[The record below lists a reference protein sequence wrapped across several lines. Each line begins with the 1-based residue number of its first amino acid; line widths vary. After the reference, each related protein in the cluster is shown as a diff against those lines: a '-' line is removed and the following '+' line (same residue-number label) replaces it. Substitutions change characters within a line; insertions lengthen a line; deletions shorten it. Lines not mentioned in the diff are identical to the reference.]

1 MRKIILRKTILNVK
15 KLLLNLSIILLVINV
30 IKADAQGKISG
41 KITDGKTGET
51 LIGATVLIQGST
63 KGAATD
69 VNGNYILN
77 TAPGSYTLLVR
88 YVGYDTK
95 SISEVEVKSG
105 QVTHLNVILSASQGK
120 ALNEVVVKGT
130 YRRESVAALYAQQ
143 KNSVQISDGI
153 SADVIRRSPDRN
165 TGEVLKRVSGTSI
178 QDNKFVV
185 VRGLADR
192 YNSNMLNS
200 AILPSTEPDKKAFS
214 FDIIPATFVDNIIV
228 YKTATPDLPGDFAGG
243 SVKTITKDLP
253 ESKFFDASVS
263 LGYNSKTTFK
273 NNFIDPQP
281 HGGLDFLGYDDGSRK
296 LPAAYSNVKNNY
308 TSGLSN
314 DQKIAVAQQFPNTF
328 GYQTGQFNIPNIG
341 VQLSLGNVKTTRKEN
356 KLGYLFAFNYRTAHQ
371 VTEGNRI
378 EYNPSNTGSSNDLVN
393 YQYDRDNFTNSKTL
407 GAILNMAYIYG
418 KSKIVWRNLYNNDF
432 SINFE
437 QTSNGRNFEASTSD
451 PLRYRGY
458 SNQTTQNGLYSSVL
472 EGQHSLG
479 SKSNFIVNWN
489 ASYGLSYRNQ
499 PDQRIVTI
507 YTPLNQ
513 PEYISLSSENSPK
526 PNDLGRIY
534 STLHEDIYGAG
545 ANVTYLFKWL
555 GQSQQFKAGGLFNYR
570 DRTFSIDALG
580 YVDQIGFGNKPI
592 PFTNG
597 VDITNVF
604 SSSGLQNN
612 GIALARLDL
621 SSTDYD
627 GKAALGAGYLMLEN
641 TFTDK
646 LHLTWGARV
655 EHYDQNLQARGKAK
669 QDYVNTDVLPS
680 ANLTYNLS
688 EKTNLRLS
696 YFSSV
701 NRPEFRELA
710 DYQYYDYQNN
720 FNIRGNP
727 NLTRSTISNADFRF
741 EYYPSGGEIISAS
754 VFYKRFNDPIEQIN
768 LGNDNLSF
776 ANANSSRDY
785 GVEME
790 IRKKLNFIDNESF
803 LRNVTLYVNASYIN
817 ATVSLPN
824 RNVSTP
830 LQGQSPYLINTGL
843 FYLTNNGDLSFNILY
858 NRIGQRLAF
867 RGQGDAIDIYE
878 KPRNVIDFQVG
889 KSLMH
894 KRAELKL
901 TVSDILHQPTALYY
915 NYGSL
920 DKTAYKEGEDKIIQS
935 RFAGFGTSLS
945 FKYNFGSTR

>member
-1 MRKIILRKTILNVK
+1 MKKTYNYLIAALF
-15 KLLLNLSIILLVINV
+15 ILLHIN
-30 IKADAQGKISG
+30 ALYAQTTGKISG
-41 KITDGKTGET
+41 KIADKKTGES
-51 LIGATVLIQGST
+51 LIGATVLIQGTT

-69 VNGNYILN
+69 VNGNYILSGV
-77 TAPGSYTLLVR
+77 TSGTYTLLVR

-95 SISEVEVKSG
+95 SISDVEVKANEI
-105 QVTHLNVILSASQGK
+105 THLNVVLDASQGK
-120 ALNEVVVKGT
+120 SLNEVVVKGT

-143 KNSVQISDGI
+143 KTSVQISDGI
-153 SADVIRRSPDRN
+153 SADIIRRSPDRN

-178 QDNKFVV
+178 QDGKFVV
-185 VRGLADR
+185 VRGLSDR
-192 YNSNMLNS
+192 YNSNMLNN
-200 AILPSTEPDKKAFS
+200 AVLPSTEPDKKAFS
-214 FDIIPATFVDNIIV
+214 FDIIPSSFVDNIIV

-243 SVKTITKDLP
+243 LVKTISKDLP
-253 ESKFFDASVS
+253 DAKFFDATVG

-273 NNFIDPQP
+273 SNFVSPEP
-281 HGGLDFLGYDDGSRK
+281 HASLDFLGFDDGSRK
-296 LPAAYSNVKNNY
+296 LPSAYSNVKNNY

-314 DQKIAVAQQFPNTF
+314 AQKIAVAQKFPNTF
-328 GYQTGQFNIPNIG
+328 GYETGNFNLPNLG
-341 VQLSLGNVKTTRKEN
+341 LQLLLGNTKTTKNNNRI
-356 KLGYLFAFNYRTAHQ
+356 GYLFGFNYRTARQ

-378 EYNPSNTGSSNDLVN
+378 EYNPSNTGGSNDLIN
-393 YQYDRDNFTNSKTL
+393 YQFDRDNFTSSRTL

-418 KSKIVWRNLYNNDF
+418 KSKIAWRNLYNNDF
-432 SINFE
+432 SVNFE
-437 QTSNGRNFEASTSD
+437 QTTNARSYEVSTTD
-451 PLRYRGY
+451 PLRYEGY

-472 EGQHSLG
+472 EGTHTLG
-479 SKSNFIVNWN
+479 AKSNFIVNWN

-513 PEYISLSSENSPK
+513 PKYISLSSENSPK

-534 STLHEDIYGAG
+534 SNLHENIYGG
-545 ANVTYLFKWL
+545 AANLTYKFNWL
-555 GQSQQFKAGGLFNYR
+555 GKGQQLKGGGLFNYR
-570 DRTFSIDALG
+570 DRSFAIDALG
-580 YVDQIGFGNKPI
+580 YVDQIGFGNKAI

-604 SSSGLQNN
+604 SASSLQNN

-641 TFTDK
+641 NFTDQ

-655 EHYDQNLQARGKAK
+655 EHYDQSLKAAGKAK

-680 ANLTYNLS
+680 ANLTYNVS

-696 YFSSV
+696 YYGSV

-727 NLTRSTISNADFRF
+727 NLQRSTINNADLRF
-741 EYYPSGGEIISAS
+741 EYYPSGGEILSVSA
-754 VFYKRFNDPIEQIN
+754 FYKHFNNPIEQVN

-776 ANANSSRDY
+776 ANANSSRDF
-785 GVEME
+785 GIEME
-790 IRKKLNFIDNESF
+790 IRKKLNFINDQNF
-803 LRNVTLYVNASYIN
+803 LKNLTFYVNASYIN
-817 ATVSLPN
+817 ASVSLQN

-830 LQGQSPYLINTGL
+830 LQGQSPYIINSGL
-843 FYLTNNGDLSFNILY
+843 FYVTNKGDLSFNVLY

-878 KPRNVIDFQVG
+878 RPRDVIDFQIG
-889 KSLMH
+889 KALWN
-894 KRAELKL
+894 KRAEIKL
-901 TVSDILHQPTALYY
+901 TVSDLLHQATSLYY

-920 DKTAYKEGEDKIIQS
+920 DKTAYKAGEDKIIQS
-935 RFAGFGTSLS
+935 RLAGFGTAIS
-945 FKYNFGSTR
+945 FKYNFGSVR